1 MYGCGFEGCG
11 GGGFSWGVVR
21 RGREGGRL
29 GFSWWQ
35 NRGQNCGGGTPWPFD
50 GVAARGVVMG
60 GVAIGAGAA
69 ALDGGDAT
77 MGDEA
82 VGVRGEKAA

>member
-1 MYGCGFEGCG
+1 
-11 GGGFSWGVVR
+11 
-21 RGREGGRL
+21 
-29 GFSWWQ
+29 
-35 NRGQNCGGGTPWPFD
+35 
-50 GVAARGVVMG
+50 MG